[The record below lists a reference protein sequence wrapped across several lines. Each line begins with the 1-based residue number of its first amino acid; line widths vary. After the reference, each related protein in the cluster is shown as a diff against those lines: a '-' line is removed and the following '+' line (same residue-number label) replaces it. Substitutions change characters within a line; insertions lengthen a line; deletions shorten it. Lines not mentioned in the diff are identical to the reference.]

1 MKRVSS
7 QNIALSALACAI
19 STVFLTVGV
28 YSEILLFTGYLLS
41 SIALML
47 PLAKGSYKGYA
58 LAYLATCLLA
68 ILFNAA
74 RFYDILPFIMFFG
87 LHPLV
92 NELQLKIK
100 INRWIACFIKAL
112 WFDGAMYLIWRFI
125 FSMTT
130 TVAIIDKYFVWIL
143 LIVGTLFFVLYD
155 YIAYKWRAAV
165 NQLVARITKK

>member
-1 MKRVSS
+1 
-7 QNIALSALACAI
+7 
-19 STVFLTVGV
+19 
-28 YSEILLFTGYLLS
+28 
-41 SIALML
+41 
-47 PLAKGSYKGYA
+47 
-58 LAYLATCLLA
+58 
-68 ILFNAA
+68 
-74 RFYDILPFIMFFG
+74 MFFG

-155 YIAYKWRAAV
+155 YITYKWRAAV
-165 NQLVARITKK
+165 NQLVAKITKK